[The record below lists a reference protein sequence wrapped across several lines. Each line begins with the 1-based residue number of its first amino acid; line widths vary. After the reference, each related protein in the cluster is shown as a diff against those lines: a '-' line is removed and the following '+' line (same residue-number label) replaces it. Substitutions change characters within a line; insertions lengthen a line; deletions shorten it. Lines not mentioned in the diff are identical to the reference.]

1 VTDEQRRLAHHQAE
15 TAAREATIRAPS
27 AQPRPESH
35 TEAMATAHEG
45 RPTVAAQQKKDW
57 RVFP

>member
-1 VTDEQRRLAHHQAE
+1 MATPEEQLRLGHL
-15 TAAREATIRAPS
+15 AASQREASAAVPAPS

-45 RPTVAAQQKKDW
+45 RPTVAEQQKRK
-57 RVFP
+57 VYP